1 MFSQLRHAH
10 NFQVVTKLHNFL
22 KSNQRG
28 EMKRTYLSRR
38 PTVTSEGRSEDGK
51 LTLGFLGEYAA
62 AVMVDMLHSISLAMY
77 EDLPDKT
84 ARVGVKIA
92 RPKPL
97 TNRFINLRAEMPNM
111 LFSTEDWNKQANR
124 LVAIEEPI
132 CFNKHKHEKPM
143 TFKDAFSLKELTAD
157 CYDKVTTGTQVQNP
171 RVMGRGRA
179 RTMSKGN

>member
-124 LVAIEEPI
+124 LDVIEEPI
-132 CFNKHKHEKPM
+132 CFNKLKHLEPK
-143 TFKDAFSLKELTAD
+143 TFKAAATLREHTTV
-157 CYDKVTTGTQVQNP
+157 CYDKVTSGTQVYNP
-171 RVMGRGRA
+171 KVVPRGRA
-179 RTMSKGN
+179 RTLSKGN